1 MERGNFRLDI
11 SKKIRERRKQLLLQG
26 DCLDEMSKVL
36 DSSVDLIL
44 VDLPYG
50 TSACSWDVVI
60 PMEKL
65 WEQYLR
71 VLKPSGTVVLF
82 GSEPFSSLV
91 RSSNL
96 EMYKY
101 DWKWVKPRG
110 ANFLNAKYQPMKNY
124 EDIMVF
130 SRCPASY
137 SRSRDSMVYYP
148 IMGVGEPYKLMSG
161 KQKLE
166 KNNSTVRSSIKS
178 VVTDNKGLR
187 YPKATLEFKSDKDKL
202 HPTQKPVD
210 LLEYLIRTYTVEGMV
225 VLDSC
230 MGSGSTGVA
239 CKNLNR
245 SFIGIELDEGYFEI
259 AKQRI
264 NGS

>member
-1 MERGNFRLDI
+1 MDI
-11 SKKIRERRKQLLLQG
+11 DKKIRERRKQLLLQG
-26 DCLDEMSKVL
+26 DCLNEMSKVL

-71 VLKPSGTVVLF
+71 VLKPNGTVVLF

-137 SRSRDSMVYYP
+137 SRSRDSMVYNP
-148 IMGVGEPYKLMSG
+148 IMGVGEPYKLRSG

>member
-1 MERGNFRLDI
+1 MDI

-26 DCLDEMSKVL
+26 NCLNEMSKVL

-137 SRSRDSMVYYP
+137 SRSRNSMVYYP

-245 SFIGIELDEGYFEI
+245 SFIGIELDEGCFEI

>member
-1 MERGNFRLDI
+1 MDI
-11 SKKIRERRKQLLLQG
+11 SEKIRERCKQLLLQG

-137 SRSRDSMVYYP
+137 SRSRNSMVYYP

-239 CKNLNR
+239 CKNLSR
-245 SFIGIELDEGYFEI
+245 SFIGIELNEDYFDI

>member
-1 MERGNFRLDI
+1 
-11 SKKIRERRKQLLLQG
+11 
-26 DCLDEMSKVL
+26 MSKVL

-137 SRSRDSMVYYP
+137 SRSRNSMVYYP

-245 SFIGIELDEGYFEI
+245 SFIGIELDEGCFEI

>member
-1 MERGNFRLDI
+1 MDI
-11 SKKIRERRKQLLLQG
+11 DKKIRERRKQLLLQG

-137 SRSRDSMVYYP
+137 SRFRDSMLYNP

-245 SFIGIELDEGYFEI
+245 SFIGIELDVGYFDI

>member
-1 MERGNFRLDI
+1 MDI

-26 DCLDEMSKVL
+26 DCLDEISKVL
-36 DSSVDLIL
+36 DDSVDLIL

-71 VLKPSGTVVLF
+71 VLKSSGTVVLF

-137 SRSRDSMVYYP
+137 SRSRDSMVYNP

>member
-1 MERGNFRLDI
+1 MDI
-11 SKKIRERRKQLLLQG
+11 DKKIRERRKQLLLQG

-137 SRSRDSMVYYP
+137 IRSRDSMLYNP

-245 SFIGIELDEGYFEI
+245 SFIGIELDVGYFEI

>member
-1 MERGNFRLDI
+1 MDI
-11 SKKIRERRKQLLLQG
+11 DKKIRERRKQLLLQG
-26 DCLDEMSKVL
+26 DCLNEMSKVL

-60 PMEKL
+60 PMDQL
-65 WEQYLR
+65 WKQYLR
-71 VLKPSGTVVLF
+71 ALKPNGTVVLF

-124 EDIMVF
+124 EDIMIF

-137 SRSRDSMVYYP
+137 SRFRDSMKYNP
-148 IMGVGEPYKLMSG
+148 IMGIGEPYKLMSG
-161 KQKLE
+161 KQKLD

-178 VVTDNKGLR
+178 VVTDNKGER
-187 YPKATLEFKSDKDKL
+187 YPKAILEFKPDKDKV

-210 LLEYLIRTYTVEGMV
+210 LLEYLIRTYTDEGAV

-245 SFIGIELDEGYFEI
+245 SFIGIELDEAYFNI

>member
-1 MERGNFRLDI
+1 MYIG
-11 SKKIRERRKQLLLQG
+11 KKIRERRKQLLLQG

-71 VLKPSGTVVLF
+71 VLKPNGTVVLF

-137 SRSRDSMVYYP
+137 SRSRDSMIYNP
-148 IMGVGEPYKLMSG
+148 IMGVGEPYKLRSG

-202 HPTQKPVD
+202 HPTQKPID
-210 LLEYLIRTYTVEGMV
+210 LL
-225 VLDSC
+225 
-230 MGSGSTGVA
+230 
-239 CKNLNR
+239 
-245 SFIGIELDEGYFEI
+245 
-259 AKQRI
+259 
-264 NGS
+264 

>member
-1 MERGNFRLDI
+1 MDI

-71 VLKPSGTVVLF
+71 VLKPNGTVVLF

-137 SRSRDSMVYYP
+137 SRSRDPMVYYP

-166 KNNSTVRSSIKS
+166 KNNSTVRSSVKS

-245 SFIGIELDEGYFEI
+245 SFIGIELNDGYFEI

>member
-1 MERGNFRLDI
+1 MYIG
-11 SKKIRERRKQLLLQG
+11 KKIRERRKQLLLQG
-26 DCLDEMSKVL
+26 DCLNEMSKVL

-71 VLKPSGTVVLF
+71 VLKPNGTVVLF

-137 SRSRDSMVYYP
+137 SRSRDSMVYNP
-148 IMGVGEPYKLMSG
+148 IMSVGEPYKLRSG
-161 KQKLE
+161 KQRLE

-202 HPTQKPVD
+202 HPTQKPID
-210 LLEYLIRTYTVEGMV
+210 LLEYLIQTYTVEGMV

>member
-1 MERGNFRLDI
+1 MDI

-26 DCLDEMSKVL
+26 DCLNEMSKVL

-124 EDIMVF
+124 EDIMIF

-137 SRSRDSMVYYP
+137 SRSRDSMKYNP
-148 IMGVGEPYKLMSG
+148 IMQKGEPYKLMSG
-161 KQKLE
+161 KQKLA

-245 SFIGIELDEGYFEI
+245 SFIGIELDEGYFDI

>member
-1 MERGNFRLDI
+1 LDI

-26 DCLDEMSKVL
+26 DCLNEMSKVL

-71 VLKPSGTVVLF
+71 VLKPNGTVVLF

-137 SRSRDSMVYYP
+137 SRSRDSMVYNP
-148 IMGVGEPYKLMSG
+148 IMSVGEPYKLRSG
-161 KQKLE
+161 KQRLE

-202 HPTQKPVD
+202 HPTQKPID

-245 SFIGIELDEGYFEI
+245 SFIGIELDVGYFDI

>member
-1 MERGNFRLDI
+1 MDI

-26 DCLDEMSKVL
+26 DCLNEMSKVL

-71 VLKPSGTVVLF
+71 VLKPNGTVVLF

-137 SRSRDSMVYYP
+137 SRFRDSMVYNP
-148 IMGVGEPYKLMSG
+148 IMGVGEPYKLRSG

-245 SFIGIELDEGYFEI
+245 SFIGIELDEGYFDI

>member
-1 MERGNFRLDI
+1 MDI
-11 SKKIRERRKQLLLQG
+11 DKKIRERRKQLLLQG
-26 DCLDEMSKVL
+26 DCLNEMSKVS

-60 PMEKL
+60 PMDQL
-65 WEQYLR
+65 WKQYLR
-71 VLKPSGTVVLF
+71 VLKPNGTVVLF

-148 IMGVGEPYKLMSG
+148 IMGVGEPYKLMSC

-245 SFIGIELDEGYFEI
+245 SFIGIELDEGYFDI

>member
-1 MERGNFRLDI
+1 M
-11 SKKIRERRKQLLLQG
+11 LQG
-26 DCLDEMSKVL
+26 NCLNEMSKVL

-137 SRSRDSMVYYP
+137 SRSRDSMVYNP

-245 SFIGIELDEGYFEI
+245 SFIGIELDEGCFEI

>member
-1 MERGNFRLDI
+1 MDI

-26 DCLDEMSKVL
+26 NCLNEMSKVL

-50 TSACSWDVVI
+50 MSACSWDVVI

-137 SRSRDSMVYYP
+137 SRSRNSMVYYP

-245 SFIGIELDEGYFEI
+245 SFIGIELDVVYFDI

>member
-1 MERGNFRLDI
+1 MDI

-26 DCLDEMSKVL
+26 DCLNEMSKVL

-60 PMEKL
+60 PVEKL

-71 VLKPSGTVVLF
+71 VLKPNGTVVLF

-124 EDIMVF
+124 EDIIVF
-130 SRCPASY
+130 SWCPASY
-137 SRSRDSMVYYP
+137 SRSRDSMVYNP
-148 IMGVGEPYKLMSG
+148 IMSVGEPYKLRSG
-161 KQKLE
+161 KQRLE

>member
-1 MERGNFRLDI
+1 MDI

-26 DCLDEMSKVL
+26 DCLNEMSKVL

-71 VLKPSGTVVLF
+71 LLKPNGTVVLF

-110 ANFLNAKYQPMKNY
+110 ANFLNARYQPMKNY

-137 SRSRDSMVYYP
+137 SRSRDSMVYNP
-148 IMGVGEPYKLMSG
+148 IMGVGEPYKLRSG

-245 SFIGIELDEGYFEI
+245 SFIGIELDVGYFDI

>member
-1 MERGNFRLDI
+1 MDI

-26 DCLDEMSKVL
+26 DCLNEMSKVL

-71 VLKPSGTVVLF
+71 VLKPNGTVVLF

-137 SRSRDSMVYYP
+137 SRSRDSMVYNP

-245 SFIGIELDEGYFEI
+245 SFIGIELDEGCFEI

>member
-1 MERGNFRLDI
+1 MGI

-26 DCLDEMSKVL
+26 DCLNEMSKVL

-71 VLKPSGTVVLF
+71 VLKPNGTVVLF

-137 SRSRDSMVYYP
+137 SRSRDSMVYNP
-148 IMGVGEPYKLMSG
+148 IMSVGEPYKLRSG

-245 SFIGIELDEGYFEI
+245 SFIGIELDVGYFDI

>member
-1 MERGNFRLDI
+1 MDI

-26 DCLDEMSKVL
+26 DCLNEMSKVL

-71 VLKPSGTVVLF
+71 VLKPNGTVVLF

-137 SRSRDSMVYYP
+137 SRSRDSMVYNP
-148 IMGVGEPYKLMSG
+148 IMSVGEPYKLRSG
-161 KQKLE
+161 KQRLE

-202 HPTQKPVD
+202 HPTQKPID

-245 SFIGIELDEGYFEI
+245 SFIGIELDVGYFDI

>member
-1 MERGNFRLDI
+1 MDI

-26 DCLDEMSKVL
+26 DCLNEMSKVL

-60 PMEKL
+60 HMEKL

-71 VLKPSGTVVLF
+71 VLKPNGTVVLF

-137 SRSRDSMVYYP
+137 SRSRDSMVYNP

-245 SFIGIELDEGYFEI
+245 SFIGIELDEGYFDI

>member
-1 MERGNFRLDI
+1 MDI
-11 SKKIRERRKQLLLQG
+11 GKKIRERRKQLLLQG
-26 DCLDEMSKVL
+26 DCLNEMSKVL
-36 DSSVDLIL
+36 DNSVDLIL

-60 PMEKL
+60 PMDKL

-71 VLKPSGTVVLF
+71 VLKPNGTVVLF

-137 SRSRDSMVYYP
+137 SRSRDSMVYNP
-148 IMGVGEPYKLMSG
+148 IMGVGEPYKLRSG

-210 LLEYLIRTYTVEGMV
+210 LLEYLIRTYTVEGRV

-245 SFIGIELDEGYFEI
+245 SFIGIELNEDYFNI

>member
-1 MERGNFRLDI
+1 MDI
-11 SKKIRERRKQLLLQG
+11 DDKVRNRRTQLLLQG
-26 DCLDEMSKVL
+26 DCLNEMSKIY
-36 DSSVDLIL
+36 DNS

-50 TSACSWDVVI
+50 TSACNWDIVI
-60 PMEKL
+60 PMDKL

-71 VLKPSGTVVLF
+71 VLKPKGTVVLF

-124 EDIMVF
+124 EDIMIF

-245 SFIGIELDEGYFEI
+245 SFIGIELDEGCFEI

>member
-1 MERGNFRLDI
+1 LDI

-26 DCLDEMSKVL
+26 DCLNEMSKVL

-71 VLKPSGTVVLF
+71 VLKPNGTVVLF

-137 SRSRDSMVYYP
+137 SRSRDSMVYNP

-245 SFIGIELDEGYFEI
+245 SFIGIELDEGCFEI

>member
-1 MERGNFRLDI
+1 MDI

-26 DCLDEMSKVL
+26 DCLNEMSKVL

-71 VLKPSGTVVLF
+71 VLKPNGTVVLF

-137 SRSRDSMVYYP
+137 SRSRDSMVYNP
-148 IMGVGEPYKLMSG
+148 IMSVGEPYKLRSG

-202 HPTQKPVD
+202 HPTQKPID

-245 SFIGIELDEGYFEI
+245 SFIGIELDVGYYDI

>member
-1 MERGNFRLDI
+1 MDI
-11 SKKIRERRKQLLLQG
+11 SKKIRGRRKQLLLQG
-26 DCLDEMSKVL
+26 DCLNEMSKVL

-71 VLKPSGTVVLF
+71 VLKPNGTVVLF

-245 SFIGIELDEGYFEI
+245 SFIGIELDVDYFDI

>member
-1 MERGNFRLDI
+1 MDI
-11 SKKIRERRKQLLLQG
+11 DKKIRERRKQLLLQG

-71 VLKPSGTVVLF
+71 VLKPNGTVVLF

-137 SRSRDSMVYYP
+137 SRSRDSMVYCP
-148 IMGVGEPYKLMSG
+148 IMGVGEPYKLKSG

-245 SFIGIELDEGYFEI
+245 SFIGIELDEGYFDI

>member
-1 MERGNFRLDI
+1 MDI
-11 SKKIRERRKQLLLQG
+11 DKKIRERRKQLLLQG

-210 LLEYLIRTYTVEGMV
+210 LLEYLIRTYTIEGMV

-245 SFIGIELDEGYFEI
+245 SFIGIELDEGYFDI

>member
-1 MERGNFRLDI
+1 MDI

-137 SRSRDSMVYYP
+137 SRSRDSMVYNP

-239 CKNLNR
+239 CKNLSR

>member
-1 MERGNFRLDI
+1 MDI
-11 SKKIRERRKQLLLQG
+11 DKKIRERRKQLLLQG

-137 SRSRDSMVYYP
+137 SRSRDSMLYNP

-245 SFIGIELDEGYFEI
+245 SFIGIELDVGYFDI

>member
-1 MERGNFRLDI
+1 MDI

-26 DCLDEMSKVL
+26 DCLDEISKVL
-36 DSSVDLIL
+36 DDSVDLIL

-71 VLKPSGTVVLF
+71 VLKSSGTVVLF

-137 SRSRDSMVYYP
+137 SRSRDSMVYNP

-202 HPTQKPVD
+202 HPTQKPID

-245 SFIGIELDEGYFEI
+245 SFIGIELDVGYFDI